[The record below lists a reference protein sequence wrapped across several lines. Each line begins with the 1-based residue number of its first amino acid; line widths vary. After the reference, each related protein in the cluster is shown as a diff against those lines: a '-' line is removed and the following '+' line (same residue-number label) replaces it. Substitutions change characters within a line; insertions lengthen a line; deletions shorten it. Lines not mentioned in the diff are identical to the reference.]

1 MNTEPPS
8 FRDSTNL
15 DFLRSVA
22 VLLVFCVHYYDI
34 STGTGK
40 NWGFVWHIG
49 QLGVMMFFVHTC
61 LVLMWSLERSDLP
74 GWRLF
79 SAFYIRRAFR
89 LYPLTIVCVLLA
101 YCVDLHWDPVN
112 LWQNLT
118 LTQDVFFTNHPVFP
132 PILTPLWSLPLELEM
147 YLVLPV
153 IFLVFRNRSLG
164 LLIATWCG
172 STAFAFIQPHLGDRF
187 LIFRFVP
194 CFLGGVIAWRL
205 IRERDRTRFSGRLW
219 PFAIAMVSIIWIVA
233 TGEYL
238 PLGIATFGLCLGLA
252 IPLFREIQSS
262 NVTTV
267 SRTIARY
274 SYGIYLTHFPIMLFV
289 LNDPRYPHFKLIH
302 PFPQLKHYA
311 RPVDFSLVV
320 LLTAT
325 ASFALYRLI
334 EKPGIR
340 LGHKLARWTGPS
352 PAQQPLPLA
361 SSPR

>member
-1 MNTEPPS
+1 MNTRS
-8 FRDSTNL
+8 TSIRDSTNL

-61 LVLMWSLERSDLP
+61 LVLMWSLERSELQ
-74 GWRLF
+74 GWHLF
-79 SAFYIRRAFR
+79 TAFYIRRAFR

-101 YCVDLHWDPVN
+101 YYVDLQWEPVN

-118 LTQDVFFTNHPVFP
+118 LTQNLFFTNHPVFP

-153 IFLVFRNRSLG
+153 IFLVFRNRSLR
-164 LLIATWCG
+164 LLMETWAL
-172 STAFAFIQPHLGDRF
+172 STAIAFIQPQIGDRF
-187 LIFRFVP
+187 LILRFVP

-205 IRERDRTRFSGRLW
+205 IRDRNRARFPGWIW
-219 PFAIAMVSIIWIVA
+219 PFAIVTIAIIWIVA

-238 PLGIATFGLCLGLA
+238 PLGIAAFGLCLGLT
-252 IPLFREIQSS
+252 IPLFREIQWSS
-262 NVTTV
+262 MTTIA
-267 SRTIARY
+267 RTVARY

-289 LNDPRYPHFKLIH
+289 LNDPRYPHFKVIH

-320 LLTAT
+320 VLTAT
-325 ASFALYRLI
+325 ASFALYHLI
-334 EKPGIR
+334 ENPGIR
-340 LGHKLARWTGPS
+340 LGHKLANWVAPT
-352 PAQQPLPLA
+352 PAQLALPFV
-361 SSPR
+361 SSP

>member
-1 MNTEPPS
+1 MSIKPPS

-22 VLLVFCVHYYDI
+22 VLMVFCVHLYDI

-40 NWGFVWHIG
+40 NSGFVWHIG
-49 QLGVMMFFVHTC
+49 QLGVLMFFVHTC
-61 LVLMWSLERSDLP
+61 LVLMWSLERSDLQ

-79 SAFYIRRAFR
+79 TAFYIRRAFR

-101 YCVDLHWDPVN
+101 YCFDLRWEPVN

-118 LTQDVFFTNHPVFP
+118 LTQNLFFTNHPEFP

-153 IFLVFRNRSLG
+153 IFLLFRKRSFG
-164 LLIATWCG
+164 LLMATWCV
-172 STAFAFIQPHLGDRF
+172 STAFAFVQPHMGDRF
-187 LIFRFVP
+187 LILRFVP

-205 IRERDRTRFSGRLW
+205 IRARDRARFPGWLW
-219 PFAIAMVSIIWIVA
+219 PFAIATVSTIWIVA

-238 PLGIATFGLCLGLA
+238 PLGIAAFGLCLGLA
-252 IPLFREIQSS
+252 IPLFREIQCSRA
-262 NVTTV
+262 TTI

-274 SYGIYLTHFPIMLFV
+274 SYGIYLTHFPIMLFI
-289 LNDPRYPHFKLIH
+289 LNDPRYPHFKVIH

-320 LLTAT
+320 VLTAT
-325 ASFALYRLI
+325 ASFALYHLI
-334 EKPGIR
+334 ENPGIR
-340 LGHKLARWTGPS
+340 LGHRLAKWTAS
-352 PAQQPLPLA
+352 THAQQALPLT
-361 SSPR
+361 SST